1 MIGRGELPT
10 GSLSLISN
18 PWDQGPADLAISVG
32 EASGDWIGALA
43 IESLLSQPAH
53 VGATSSEVNR
63 TQPLRVEGIAG
74 PKLRSLQVSALHR
87 SEELSVRGYV
97 EVLRHLPR
105 LLRMRK
111 NLKIRWGSSHKPKVL
126 LGVDAPDFNLN
137 LELAV
142 RQAGVPTVQLVCPSI
157 WAWRMERIHKIK
169 AACDHVLCI
178 FPFEPEILAK
188 EGIASTY
195 IGHPMAS
202 IIPEQVNVQAYRA
215 QLGLDADAE
224 YLAVLPGSRGS
235 ELKYIGPAF
244 IATAQLLRN
253 SKPKLKFITPLP
265 NADFVR
271 NFSHSI
277 PPDLRDEWMVIQG
290 QSHEVMGASN
300 AVLLASGT
308 ATLEAMMFKK
318 PMVIAY
324 KMPWL
329 SYQMMKGKGYMP
341 YVGLPNI
348 MAQQFAVPELLQS
361 QATPEAIAEATLFQ
375 LDNDTNRKRLESLFL
390 EKHLLLKR
398 PSGELAANVL
408 RQYLA

>member
-1 MIGRGELPT
+1 MN
-10 GSLSLISN
+10 N
-18 PWDQGPADLAISVG
+18 PWDQEPADLAIAVG

-43 IESLLSQPAH
+43 IESLLD
-53 VGATSSEVNR
+53 GACKPSSGGV
-63 TQPLRVEGIAG
+63 RVEGIAG
-74 PKLRSLQVSALHR
+74 PKLRALNVSALHH

-111 NLKIRWGSSHKPKVL
+111 NLKHRWGSSHKPKVL

-157 WAWRMERIHKIK
+157 WAWRMERIHTIK

-202 IIPEQVNVQAYRA
+202 IIPEEVDIQAYRMK
-215 QLGLDADAE
+215 LGLDPRDE

-244 IATAQLLRN
+244 IEAVRLLKKR
-253 SKPKLKFITPLP
+253 KPRLKLITPLP
-265 NADFVR
+265 NAAFV
-271 NFSHSI
+271 NGFAGNI
-277 PPDLRDEWMVIQG
+277 PQELAANWQVIQG

-329 SYQMMKGKGYMP
+329 SYQLMKGKGYMP

-348 MAQQFAVPELLQS
+348 LAQEFAVPELLQS
-361 QATPEAIAEATLFQ
+361 KATPEAIAEATLFQ
-375 LDNDTNRKRLESLFL
+375 LDNEANRTRLEALFL
-390 EKHLLLKR
+390 EKHRLLKR

-408 RQYLA
+408 RQHLS

>member
-1 MIGRGELPT
+1 
-10 GSLSLISN
+10 
-18 PWDQGPADLAISVG
+18 
-32 EASGDWIGALA
+32 
-43 IESLLSQPAH
+43 
-53 VGATSSEVNR
+53 
-63 TQPLRVEGIAG
+63 
-74 PKLRSLQVSALHR
+74 
-87 SEELSVRGYV
+87 
-97 EVLRHLPR
+97 
-105 LLRMRK
+105 LLRK
-111 NLKIRWGSSHKPKVL
+111 
-126 LGVDAPDFNLN
+126 
-137 LELAV
+137 
-142 RQAGVPTVQLVCPSI
+142 
-157 WAWRMERIHKIK
+157 
-169 AACDHVLCI
+169 
-178 FPFEPEILAK
+178 
-188 EGIASTY
+188 
-195 IGHPMAS
+195 
-202 IIPEQVNVQAYRA
+202 
-215 QLGLDADAE
+215 
-224 YLAVLPGSRGS
+224 
-235 ELKYIGPAF
+235 
-244 IATAQLLRN
+244 